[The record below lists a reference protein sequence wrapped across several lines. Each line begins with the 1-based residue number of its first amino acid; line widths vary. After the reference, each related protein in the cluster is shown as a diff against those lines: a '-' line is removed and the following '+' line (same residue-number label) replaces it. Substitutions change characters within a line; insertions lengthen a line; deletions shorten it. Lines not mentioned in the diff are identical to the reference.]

1 MMMNAGKSPT
11 FLIAALIGV
20 FIGLTAGPAAYAA
33 ELLGVRFGPNG
44 EATRIV
50 FDLAGEADYTLSGD
64 GTGNGKLLVNF
75 SNLSVPAA
83 DRGFRPGK
91 GHIGRYGFAMG
102 AGASQAVFEFKKTAK
117 IKEVFMIEPQG
128 SVTKY
133 RLVIDLVTAEKKDF
147 LASLPQEFP
156 DLTAVI
162 RQATAEETPLPVL
175 SPPSAPPKD
184 TTPTP
189 PQLAKRQVVMIDAG
203 HGGRDPG
210 SQGQSGTYEKTVT
223 LAAAMELAAILKKRG
238 DYEIVLTR
246 DKDVRIQPDKVEEH
260 ARDAKADL
268 FISLHADAISKPA
281 VRGAS
286 VYTLSEKGSARSAK
300 LAKSHGDLE
309 VNDVDLEGYDQLV
322 GDILLDKAQSETST
336 ASSYLAKILID
347 HLSPK
352 TPMLNR
358 SHRTANLRV
367 LLAPDVP
374 AVLLEMA
381 FISNSKDEANLK
393 SRVWRKRSMTAVAD
407 AIDQYFDDYAGQ
419 RLASNQSEGAN

>member
-1 MMMNAGKSPT
+1 MMMNAGKFPT

-20 FIGLTAGPAAYAA
+20 FIGLAAGPAAHAA

-64 GTGNGKLLVNF
+64 GAANGRLLVNF
-75 SNLSVPAA
+75 SNLTVPAS
-83 DRGFRPGK
+83 DRVFRPGK
-91 GHIGRYGFAMG
+91 GHIERYGFATG

-133 RLVIDLVTAEKKDF
+133 RLVIDLVTAGKKDF

-162 RQATAEETPLPVL
+162 RQATAEEAPLPAL
-175 SPPSAPPKD
+175 PTPNPTPKGATAAPPQ
-184 TTPTP
+184 P
-189 PQLAKRQVVMIDAG
+189 AKRQVVVIDAG

-223 LAAAMELAAILKKRG
+223 LAAALELAAILKKRG

-246 DKDVRIQPDKVEEH
+246 DKDVRIQPDKVEER
-260 ARDAKADL
+260 ARDVKADL

-286 VYTLSEKGSARSAK
+286 VYTLSEKGSARSVK
-300 LAKSHGDLE
+300 LAKSQGDLE
-309 VNDVDLEGYDQLV
+309 VYDLELQGYDQLV
-322 GDILLDKAQSETST
+322 GDILLDIAQDETST
-336 ASSYLAKILID
+336 ASSNFAELLITY
-347 HLSPK
+347 LSPK

-407 AIDQYFDDYAGQ
+407 AIDQYFDEHAGQ